1 MFSFSGGLFIVTN
14 ESTGLIVFTK
24 VPRPGFVKT
33 RLTNPLL
40 SINFPSQLQ
49 VAMLIDTIKGL
60 KFIPE
65 EFVPIITYYPENEKK
80 TLEKLII
87 EPLIQDDSEF
97 VSSLNFIP
105 QVGNNFIDRFE
116 NAFKYVFNDLNLKT
130 ALIIGSDTPHIQP
143 SLLQDAIQILQADS
157 GNSV

>member
-1 MFSFSGGLFIVTN
+1 
-14 ESTGLIVFTK
+14 
-24 VPRPGFVKT
+24 
-33 RLTNPLL
+33 
-40 SINFPSQLQ
+40 
-49 VAMLIDTIKGL
+49 MLIDTIKGL

-87 EPLIQDDSEF
+87 EPLMQDDSEF

-105 QVGNNFIDRFE
+105 QVGNNFVDRFE
-116 NAFKYVFNDLNLKT
+116 NAFKYVFKDLNLKS

-143 SLLQDAIQILQADS
+143 SLLQDAIQILQ
-157 GNSV
+157 